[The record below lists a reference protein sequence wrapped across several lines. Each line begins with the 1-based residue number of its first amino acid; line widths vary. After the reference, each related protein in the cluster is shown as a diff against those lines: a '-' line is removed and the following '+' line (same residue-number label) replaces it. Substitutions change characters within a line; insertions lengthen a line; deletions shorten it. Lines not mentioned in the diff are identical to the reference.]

1 MSDNNLTLTGDFKDR
16 IRAKLR
22 ETIAGL
28 IPDDALDSMLEAEI
42 KEFFHTQQLLT
53 VTETK
58 VTVDN
63 PQYDHKRSSGYGNQ
77 PQLERSALVFGS
89 KMTPFRQLV
98 WSEVHQW
105 LSPKVKK
112 ILDSEH
118 NFAVTELNQWLSDK
132 VTPTVQV
139 TYRTM
144 FSHLATNMAGVMF
157 NRMMVD
163 AVNLSHE
170 NMKMSLNSVG
180 VQTHQMPVIPPF
192 LPQMKV

>member
-22 ETIAGL
+22 ETIANL

-63 PQYDHKRSSGYGNQ
+63 PQYDKTKSQYYGNS
-77 PQLERSALVFGS
+77 PTLDRTALAFGS

-112 ILDSEH
+112 ILDTEH
-118 NFAVTELNQWLSDK
+118 NLATTELKKWVGDE
-132 VTPTVQV
+132 VTPNVQQ
-139 TYRTM
+139 TYRTT
-144 FSHLATNMAGVMF
+144 FSHLATSMASSMF
-157 NRMMVD
+157 HKMMHD
-163 AVNLSHE
+163 AVLSAHA
-170 NMKMSLNSVG
+170 NMVQSLQVSG
-180 VQTHQMPVIPPF
+180 FDPSRIPPTPMF
-192 LPQMKV
+192 SNHQNY